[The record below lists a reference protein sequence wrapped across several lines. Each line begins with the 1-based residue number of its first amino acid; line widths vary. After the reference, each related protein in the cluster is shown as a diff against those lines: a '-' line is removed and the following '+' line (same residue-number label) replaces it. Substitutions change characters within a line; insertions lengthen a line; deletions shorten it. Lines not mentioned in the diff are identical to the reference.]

1 MPNSLAEKV
10 WPMKKRLLSLDAL
23 RGFDML
29 LVMGLGEI
37 VVALC
42 AVLGFGTD
50 CAQEHV
56 PEGLI

>member
-1 MPNSLAEKV
+1 MVL
-10 WPMKKRLLSLDAL
+10 PMKKRLLSLEAH

-29 LVMGLGEI
+29 LIMGLGEI

-42 AVLGFGTD
+42 EVLGFGTD

-56 PEGLI
+56 PEGLR